1 MSEEH
6 PGAQVYNLSERMQ
19 ALPERERSIE
29 TGGGP
34 PHPPPMDSG
43 ERLARVENSL
53 DWIRVILTV
62 MGTLIVA
69 VMIGGF
75 TFLGVQFVRLDGKI
89 DAIPQRLSE
98 EFRAMRAEM
107 SAQTSAI
114 ANAITA
120 TRQTPPPAPQIIVIP
135 TPQPSPAPTP
145 PPEAP
150 KP

>member
-6 PGAQVYNLSERMQ
+6 QSAQIY
-19 ALPERERSIE
+19 ALPERERAIE

-34 PHPPPMDSG
+34 PHPPAMDKG
-43 ERLARVENSL
+43 ERLARVESGL

-62 MGTLIVA
+62 MGTLIIA

-98 EFRAMRAEM
+98 EFRAMRTEM

-114 ANAITA
+114 ANAISA
-120 TRQTPPPAPQIIVIP
+120 TRQAQPPAPQIIVIP
-135 TPQPSPAPTP
+135 TPQPSPAPGPT
-145 PPEAP
+145 PEAP